1 MKINVVTLFPDMITN
16 ISEYGIVRRAKEKEI
31 ISLDTTNPR
40 DFTSDNYKKVD
51 DRPYGGGPGMVMKY
65 EPLKKAIKSAKSN
78 LTDNSHVILLSPQ
91 GVKYDQK
98 IARRL
103 STLSDI
109 ILVSGRYEGIDQRLI
124 DKHIDEEISL
134 GDYILS
140 GGEIAAMSVID
151 SIVRLLPGS
160 LGDNESSKDES
171 FEDGLLEYPHYT
183 RPEMVDGMK
192 CPEILLSGNHKAIKQ
207 WRKKQSMISTSR
219 NRPDLLKKFS
229 KD

>member
-16 ISEYGIVRRAKEKEI
+16 ISEYGIVRRAKERKI
-31 ISLDTTNPR
+31 ISIDTTDPR
-40 DFTSDNYKKVD
+40 DFTNDNYKKVD

-65 EPLKKAIKSAKSN
+65 EPLKKAINSAKSN
-78 LTDNSHVILLSPQ
+78 LSDNSHVILLTPQ

-103 STLSDI
+103 STLSEI

-134 GDYILS
+134 GDFILS

-151 SIVRLLPGS
+151 SITRLLPGS

-183 RPEMVDGMK
+183 RPEVVDGMK
-192 CPEILLSGNHKAIKQ
+192 CPEVLLSGNHKAIKQ
-207 WRKKQSMISTSR
+207 WRKKQAMISTSK
-219 NRPDLLKKFS
+219 NRPDLLKNFS